1 MWGGVKLPDS
11 VTFSGTGSASI
22 NPYKKDSGN
31 NPSASIG
38 ASASI
43 PTMGYHYAN
52 ITAAS
57 SSVGVGN
64 NIDISNVSSI
74 DVSASSGFNWLT
86 HWQGNDSY
94 FFGSG
99 TASYTVTLH
108 N

>member
-1 MWGGVKLPDS
+1 MPDS
-11 VTFSGTGSASI
+11 VTFSGKGSAGI
-22 NPYKKDSGN
+22 NPYKMDNGN
-31 NPSASIG
+31 PTASIG

-74 DVSASSGFNWLT
+74 DVSASAGFSWLT
-86 HWQGNDSY
+86 HWQGNDLY
-94 FFGSG
+94 FYGSG